1 MALLSSQ
8 LYSGHEHG
16 SEVKVGLMH
25 AATAAKRR
33 TKTNN
38 LQVAI
43 PHPTSLPYPTFYATF
58 KATLYAARRTPTRR
72 IRTSAD
78 VEGRLALRYSP

>member
-1 MALLSSQ
+1 
-8 LYSGHEHG
+8 
-16 SEVKVGLMH
+16 MH
-25 AATAAKRR
+25 AAKRR
-33 TKTNN
+33 MKPNN
-38 LQVAI
+38 LHVTI

-78 VEGRLALRYSP
+78 VEGRLGLRYSP

>member
-1 MALLSSQ
+1 MQ
-8 LYSGHEHG
+8 QQ
-16 SEVKVGLMH
+16 
-25 AATAAKRR
+25 AKRR

-38 LQVAI
+38 LHDAI
-43 PHPTSLPYPTFYATF
+43 PHPTSLPYPTFYTTF

-78 VEGRLALRYSP
+78 VEGRLGLRYSPYKEASEWMYFYNLLNALA